1 MDSLRDFQKA
11 ISNQSHNSNHSM
23 LAEDVAA
30 AAKTSNNSYDDFYFD
45 QIIKFTLEDDKASA
59 IPNNNM
65 PEEHNNSTYG
75 DFSSIFPSDILDLD
89 GGSSV
94 ELCEPIDGLLVRARL
109 YSLFLCL
116 VQYFL
121 PLLVLMLTYM
131 IIAYYVYVI
140 NTASGSQHQLDSR
153 SMRSTTS
160 SATTSSYSNML
171 GKNKKKVR
179 NFAIFSLNRLG
190 AVYK

>member
-1 MDSLRDFQKA
+1 
-11 ISNQSHNSNHSM
+11 M
-23 LAEDVAA
+23 LNENENAA
-30 AAKTSNNSYDDFYFD
+30 ATTSNNSNDDD
-45 QIIKFTLEDDKASA
+45 ELKFPPDE
-59 IPNNNM
+59 NN
-65 PEEHNNSTYG
+65 
-75 DFSSIFPSDILDLD
+75 DFMYHHLSSMVEKPSDILDLD

-160 SATTSSYSNML
+160 SATNSSYSNML

-179 NFAIFSLNRLG
+179 NSAIFSLNRLG

>member
-1 MDSLRDFQKA
+1 M
-11 ISNQSHNSNHSM
+11 SN
-23 LAEDVAA
+23 EDVAA
-30 AAKTSNNSYDDFYFD
+30 ATTSNNSNDDPYEQLKFPPDEINDLMYDH
-45 QIIKFTLEDDKASA
+45 L
-59 IPNNNM
+59 
-65 PEEHNNSTYG
+65 
-75 DFSSIFPSDILDLD
+75 SSMVKPSDNLDLD

-160 SATTSSYSNML
+160 STTTSSYSNML

-179 NFAIFSLNRLG
+179 NSAIFSLNRLG

>member
-1 MDSLRDFQKA
+1 
-11 ISNQSHNSNHSM
+11 M
-23 LAEDVAA
+23 LPEDVAA
-30 AAKTSNNSYDDFYFD
+30 ATTSNNSNDDFFND
-45 QIIKFTLEDDKASA
+45 LLKFQGEDKADSA
-59 IPNNNM
+59 NLNNNIPDDLM
-65 PEEHNNSTYG
+65 YEHL
-75 DFSSIFPSDILDLD
+75 SSVVKLPDSLDLE
-89 GGSSV
+89 GVSSV

-131 IIAYYVYVI
+131 IIAYFVYVI

-160 SATTSSYSNML
+160 SATNSSYSNML

-179 NFAIFSLNRLG
+179 FAISLFLALIASAPSIN
-190 AVYK
+190 KF

>member
-1 MDSLRDFQKA
+1 M
-11 ISNQSHNSNHSM
+11 SN
-23 LAEDVAA
+23 EDVAA
-30 AAKTSNNSYDDFYFD
+30 ATTSNNSNDDPYEQLKFPPDEINDLMYDH
-45 QIIKFTLEDDKASA
+45 L
-59 IPNNNM
+59 
-65 PEEHNNSTYG
+65 
-75 DFSSIFPSDILDLD
+75 SSMVKSSDILDLD

-160 SATTSSYSNML
+160 STTTSSYSNML

-179 NFAIFSLNRLG
+179 NSAIFSLNRLG

>member
-1 MDSLRDFQKA
+1 MKSINDFGKD
-11 ISNQSHNSNHSM
+11 ILNHSNHSI
-23 LAEDVAA
+23 LAGDVAA
-30 AAKTSNNSYDDFYFD
+30 ATTSNDSNDDFLYK
-45 QIIKFTLEDDKASA
+45 IIKFPLEEDKADSA
-59 IPNNNM
+59 NLNNNM
-65 PEEHNNSTYG
+65 PEEQNDLMYDHL
-75 DFSSIFPSDILDLD
+75 SSLVKPPDSFDLD
-89 GGSSV
+89 GASSV

-179 NFAIFSLNRLG
+179 FAISLFL
-190 AVYK
+190 A